1 MLGVFCADQH
11 KPRVDR
17 AISAMVN
24 QMRVLI
30 TDGGEFMHAV
40 RRDRS
45 SHRDALRL
53 IDQFLFG
60 AGVYP
65 LGISRTRCCAT
76 VVGHYDAGA
85 RHEGRRGRGAMT
97 DHPPIGV
104 RQAQLDAERDAYEA
118 QVRTPNPRHREIRAL
133 MNPYTMTPHAHYIAN
148 LQLAEEVADMP
159 GAIVECGCWR
169 GGMLAGI
176 AMLLGDERD
185 YWLFDSFEGLPPAQ
199 PVDGERAAVLDAAA
213 LIRQYFVTSEQVAA
227 QAMDLAG
234 AHRYHIVKGW
244 FEHTLP
250 GRTFEDG
257 IAFLRVDGDRHDP
270 STLR

>member
-1 MLGVFCADQH
+1 
-11 KPRVDR
+11 
-17 AISAMVN
+17 
-24 QMRVLI
+24 
-30 TDGGEFMHAV
+30 
-40 RRDRS
+40 
-45 SHRDALRL
+45 
-53 IDQFLFG
+53 
-60 AGVYP
+60 
-65 LGISRTRCCAT
+65 
-76 VVGHYDAGA
+76 
-85 RHEGRRGRGAMT
+85 MT

-104 RQAQLDAERDAYEA
+104 RQALLDAERDAYEA
-118 QVRTPNPRHREIRAL
+118 QVRTPNPRHREVCAL

-169 GGMLAGI
+169 GGMMAGI

-199 PVDGERAAVLDAAA
+199 PVDGERAAALDATA
-213 LIRQYFVTSEQVAA
+213 LIRQYMVTSEQVAA

-257 IAFLRVDGDRHDP
+257 IAFLRVDGDWHDSIYTSLEALFP
-270 STLR
+270 QVNVGGIISVDDYDVFDGVAVAVHAYLAEHKRPERVEKLTQADAWQLPTGYGACFLRKRQP